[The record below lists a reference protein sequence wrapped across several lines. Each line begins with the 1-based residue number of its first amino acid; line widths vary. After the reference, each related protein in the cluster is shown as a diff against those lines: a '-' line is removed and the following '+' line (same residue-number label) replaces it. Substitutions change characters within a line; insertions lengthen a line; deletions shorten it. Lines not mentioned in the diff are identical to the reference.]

1 MKIELPDKTIPGY
14 SFSKKDCEKGGNS
27 ITVYK
32 SLARTLGMRK
42 KCSTSCVFF
51 HTCPVSAISMNH
63 TDPKTGVVHPCLM
76 KAFPPTVKQQFID
89 LFLTGE
95 EGIIASIKKALHN
108 YMNDVDAYGRLS
120 DKRDMVRL
128 MLDFYKEVYNS
139 PRKGAVV
146 KEPLTITIRRV
157 GIPTETINVMP
168 HEVLPPGKFSIE
180 DMVNPAN
187 DDETEDDPE
196 SMLNSPVME
205 RIVNRTITMEEIK
218 IESNIERFLEED
230 DE

>member
-1 MKIELPDKTIPGY
+1 MVTIPLPEKNTPFTQEESSRGGKTI
-14 SFSKKDCEKGGNS
+14 S
-27 ITVYK
+27 VYK

-51 HTCPVSAISMNH
+51 HTCPVSAVAMNH

-76 KAFPPTVKQQFID
+76 KEFPPTVKQQFID

-108 YMNDVDAYGRLS
+108 YMVDVDAYGNLNQ
-120 DKRDMVRL
+120 KRDMVRL

-139 PRKGAVV
+139 PRKGITK

-157 GIPTETINVMP
+157 GVPVETINVMP
-168 HEVLPPGKFSIE
+168 HEGLPPGKFSIE
-180 DMVNPAN
+180 DIVNPAN
-187 DDETEDDPE
+187 ADETEDDPE

-218 IESNIERFLEED
+218 IESNFEQILEAD
-230 DE
+230 DD

>member
-1 MKIELPDKTIPGY
+1 MVKLELPDKESPFTKEEQ
-14 SFSKKDCEKGGNS
+14 SKGGKT

-42 KCSTSCVFF
+42 KCSSSCVFF
-51 HTCPVSAISMNH
+51 HTCPVSAMAMNH
-63 TDPKTGVVHPCLM
+63 TDLKTGVVHPCLM
-76 KAFPPTVKQQFID
+76 KEFPPSVKQQFID

-108 YMNDVDAYGRLS
+108 YMVDVDAYGKLS

-139 PRKGAVV
+139 PRKGITK

-157 GIPTETINVMP
+157 GMAPETISVMP
-168 HEVLPPGKFSIE
+168 HEALPPGKISVE
-180 DMVNPAN
+180 DLVNPAN
-187 DDETEDDPE
+187 DDITEDDPE
-196 SMLNSPVME
+196 SLLNSPM
-205 RIVNRTITMEEIK
+205 ITQLVRGRVVAMEEIK
-218 IESNIERFLEED
+218 IESNIETIMEKD
-230 DE
+230 DD

>member
-1 MKIELPDKTIPGY
+1 MVTIPLPDKEHTLTKEEC
-14 SFSKKDCEKGGNS
+14 SKGGKS
-27 ITVYK
+27 ISVYK

-51 HTCPVSAISMNH
+51 HTCPVSAIAMNH

-76 KAFPPTVKQQFID
+76 KEFPPTVKQQFID
-89 LFLTGE
+89 LFLSGE

-108 YMNDVDAYGRLS
+108 YMVDVDAYGTLR
-120 DKRDMVRL
+120 DKKEMIDL
-128 MLDFYKEVYNS
+128 MLRFYKEVYNS
-139 PRKGAVV
+139 PRKGTTV

-157 GIPTETINVMP
+157 GVPTETLTVMP
-168 HEVLPPGKFSIE
+168 HQALPPGTFSIE
-180 DMVNPAN
+180 DVVNPAN
-187 DDETEDDPE
+187 DDGTEDDPE

-218 IESNIERFLEED
+218 IESNIERIMDDTED
-230 DE
+230 